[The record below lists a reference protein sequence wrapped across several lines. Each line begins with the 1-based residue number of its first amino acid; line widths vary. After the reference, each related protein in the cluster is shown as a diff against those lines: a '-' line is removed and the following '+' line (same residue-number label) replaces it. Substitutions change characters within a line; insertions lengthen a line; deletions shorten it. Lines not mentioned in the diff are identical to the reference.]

1 MEKEPSL
8 KTIENYF
15 LDHDQPRIVPFDLDF
30 DARLIIDPLAS
41 RMSFEIEYKS
51 ETNSDWKNLK
61 NIKFTQRNKYLQIT
75 CDHKALFEVFYMVV
89 LAIVRDIYR
98 NKTNVEAA
106 IDESL
111 KSFKQLLTKEKD
123 KRDEV
128 VGLWGEI
135 HVLER
140 LITHYGECAIEFW
153 FGPKG
158 GIHDFRLNRG
168 AELEV
173 KTTLRERRE
182 HIISNL
188 TQLEA
193 SPNCDLFLYSVGIC
207 EMPSGESLLSKIA
220 RIRSSID
227 NQNINTVFQS
237 MIEKYQWYNPD
248 GDEENCK
255 YAERYPC
262 AIGLVDEKFP
272 KITINVFND
281 DLGIEWP
288 RIKDVRYTVNV
299 EGLVAEEGTRKYKE
313 IWSEITDE

>member
-1 MEKEPSL
+1 MEKEPSW
-8 KTIENYF
+8 KTIANYF
-15 LDHDQPRIVPFDLDF
+15 LDHDHTRVVPFDLDC

-41 RMSFEIEYKS
+41 RMSFEIEYES
-51 ETNSDWKNLK
+51 EANSAWKNLK
-61 NIKFTQRNKYLQIT
+61 NIKFSRRNKYLQIT
-75 CDHKALFEVFYMVV
+75 CDHKTLFEVFYMVV

-98 NKTNVEAA
+98 NKTNIETA

-111 KSFKQLLTKEKD
+111 KSFNLLLSKEKD

-140 LITHYGECAIEFW
+140 LITHYGESAIEFW
-153 FGPKG
+153 FGPNG
-158 GIHDFRLNRG
+158 DIHDFRVNSG
-168 AELEV
+168 TELEV
-173 KTTLRERRE
+173 KTTRRERRE

-193 SPNCDLFLYSVGIC
+193 SPSCDLFLYSVGIC

-220 RIRSSID
+220 RVRASID
-227 NQNINTVFQS
+227 NQDIKTVFQS
-237 MIEKYQWYNPD
+237 MIEKHQWYNPD

-272 KITINVFND
+272 KITISLFND

-299 EGLVAEEGTRKYKE
+299 EGLVAEEGTRRYKE
-313 IWSEITDE
+313 IWSDVTYE